1 MKLARVL
8 PGRRNVPRPLSKKQI
23 ILDYCRAKRLE
34 RIGAEEIRALENEMR
49 SRLGSNLKTS
59 PSYIARVLRE
69 AGKDVE
75 YRDRFADPPME
86 EPYASRLRNLLQFH
100 DFASAEAS
108 LRKLD
113 EAYREY
119 RDASDRT
126 GASLVRSLL
135 QKGKLRASS
144 MAANPRVGP
153 DKRAEKA
160 EIATWFRIWLET
172 PDLFFDWLELRK
184 ASDQFREFF
193 GRAHDVTDGR
203 SHPEGAN
210 DE

>member
-1 MKLARVL
+1 MKQAET
-8 PGRRNVPRPLSKKQI
+8 PPTRRNVSSTLSKKQI
-23 ILDYCRAKRLE
+23 ILEYCRAKTLE
-34 RIGAEEIRALENEMR
+34 RIGPEEIRALENELWA
-49 SRLGSNLKTS
+49 RLGSRTS
-59 PSYIARVLRE
+59 ASYIAGVLRE
-69 AGKDVE
+69 AGKNVE
-75 YRDRFADPPME
+75 YQDRFADPPME
-86 EPYASRLRNLLQFH
+86 EPYAGRLRNLLQFH
-100 DFASAEAS
+100 DFASAEDS

-113 EAYREY
+113 QVYREY
-119 RDASDRT
+119 LEASDRT
-126 GASLVRSLL
+126 GTRLVRAVL

-184 ASDQFREFF
+184 ASEEFR
-193 GRAHDVTDGR
+193 R
-203 SHPEGAN
+203 SFCPKGAN

>member
-1 MKLARVL
+1 
-8 PGRRNVPRPLSKKQI
+8 VPRTLGKKQV
-23 ILDYCRAKRLE
+23 ILEYCRTKRLE
-34 RIGAEEIRALENEMR
+34 RIGPEEIRALENELH
-49 SRLGSNLKTS
+49 SRLGPNLKTS

-69 AGKDVE
+69 AGKEVE
-75 YRDRFADPPME
+75 YRDRFSEPPME

-119 RDASDRT
+119 LEASDRT
-126 GASLVRSLL
+126 GTALVRSLL

-172 PDLFFDWLELRK
+172 PGLFFDWLELRK
-184 ASDQFREFF
+184 TSDQFREFF
-193 GRAHDVTDGR
+193 GRVHDVPDGT